1 MTLKHY
7 RVSLTPDAVSDLTGI
22 YEFIAD
28 SSGFPE
34 VAWRYISK
42 LKERCEGLHHV
53 PIRGRDRNDIRPN
66 LRILSLDKNAIAAF
80 EVDEDQQEALILNI
94 FYGGE
99 DYETIMQSELPSR

>member
-7 RVSLTPDAVSDLTGI
+7 RVNLTPDAIADLKGI

-28 SSGFPE
+28 SSGIPE
-34 VAWRYISK
+34 VAWRYINK
-42 LKERCEGLHHV
+42 LKERCENLHHA
-53 PIRGRDRNDIRPN
+53 PIRGRNRDDIRPN

-80 EVDEDQQEALILNI
+80 EVDEEQQEVLILNI

-99 DYETIMQSELPSR
+99 DYETIMRSE

>member
-1 MTLKHY
+1 MTLKLY

-28 SSGFPE
+28 SSGIPE
-34 VAWRYISK
+34 IAWRYISK
-42 LKERCEGLHHV
+42 LKDRCESLQHA
-53 PIRGRDRNDIRPN
+53 PIRGRGRDDIRLN

-80 EVDEDQQEALILNI
+80 EVDKDQQEVLILNI

-99 DYETIMQSELPSR
+99 DYETIIQSEPPSR

>member
-7 RVSLTPDAVSDLTGI
+7 RVSLTPDAVSDLNGI

-28 SSGFPE
+28 SSGSPE

-42 LKERCEGLHHV
+42 LKERCESLQHA

-66 LRILSLDKNAIAAF
+66 LRILSIDKNAIAAF
-80 EVDEDQQEALILNI
+80 EVDKGQQEVLILNV

-99 DYETIMQSELPSR
+99 DYETIMQSEPPSR